1 SPKVSI
7 KSEDENSLFHQEK
20 KTSSVEKLT
29 SSIDEKLDQLAKE
42 LSQAKI
48 SANNQ
53 PDIKQKDFLNQ
64 ITNDNMLV
72 SETLA
77 KIYLAQNEYNEA
89 IKVYEKLLKNDYDK
103 YDYYTGKIREI
114 RTKIDS

>member
-1 SPKVSI
+1 
-7 KSEDENSLFHQEK
+7 
-20 KTSSVEKLT
+20 
-29 SSIDEKLDQLAKE
+29 
-42 LSQAKI
+42 
-48 SANNQ
+48 
-53 PDIKQKDFLNQ
+53 
-64 ITNDNMLV
+64 MLV

-89 IKVYEKLLKNDYDK
+89 IKVYEKLLKKDYDK